1 MHSIMVNKE
10 ICLGEGASWILD
22 INSPAAIFTLKS
34 AAIRSTFAV
43 QQRCCD
49 ALAGRFLPRLKAA
62 PMSGFFFSRSLSL
75 DPTLRYH
82 LYGLPAIGAGAT
94 YRSSVRLSAV

>member
-62 PMSGFFFSRSLSL
+62 PMSGFFFLLSPLIQCFDIASMPCRSL
-75 DPTLRYH
+75 
-82 LYGLPAIGAGAT
+82 GPALFIAQAF
-94 YRSSVRLSAV
+94 V

>member
-1 MHSIMVNKE
+1 
-10 ICLGEGASWILD
+10 LQ
-22 INSPAAIFTLKS
+22 S
-34 AAIRSTFAV
+34 ALIKVKFAV

-49 ALAGRFLPRLKAA
+49 ALVGRFLPRLKAA
-62 PMSGFFFSRSLSL
+62 LMSGFFFSRSLSL
-75 DPTLRYH
+75 DPMLRYH